1 VKEYDNVCRINTE
14 LKAQNNIFNNEKN
27 QLTSEIFL
35 IKSYNDQYANE
46 NLKLKSNITNL
57 TIQLNDAKYFFFSY
71 LI

>member
-1 VKEYDNVCRINTE
+1 MKEYDNVCRINTE

-71 LI
+71 LL